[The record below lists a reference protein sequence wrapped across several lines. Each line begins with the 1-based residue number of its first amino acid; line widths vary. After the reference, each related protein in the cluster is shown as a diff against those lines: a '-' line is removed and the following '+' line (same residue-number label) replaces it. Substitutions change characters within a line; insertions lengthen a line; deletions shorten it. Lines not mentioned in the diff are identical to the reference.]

1 MSDWY
6 LVAQL
11 NNFRTGVRGT
21 HSKDLYGQ
29 QMSSVASFLTQEQ
42 TINDLVAY
50 IGTLK

>member
-6 LVAQL
+6 LVTQL
-11 NNFRTGVRGT
+11 NHFRDGVRGT
-21 HSKDLYGQ
+21 HPKDLYGQ